1 MKKLVSLSL
10 AIILCLSFLILSSSC
25 SSVHPI
31 EEFKNKMVKA
41 DSFQM
46 TATMSNVPLFGTLTI
61 TTKVDGNIQYTPAIM
76 FSSEEYIETV
86 GDIEYKYT
94 KNDDG
99 KWTKTEKAKE
109 DDSSSVASPESI
121 DAFFNPE
128 NYEVIKGEENSF
140 KQKKDVVFENFEDV
154 VLTIEE
160 NSCTFEM
167 MSVEG
172 YGVKLV
178 FSKIGEVELTL
189 PTVE

>member
-1 MKKLVSLSL
+1 
-10 AIILCLSFLILSSSC
+10 
-25 SSVHPI
+25 
-31 EEFKNKMVKA
+31 
-41 DSFQM
+41 M

-128 NYEVIKGEENSF
+128 NYEVIKGAIKEKPKESTTKKSVKELVVVDEEREKLIEKAKSLNIGGNL
-140 KQKKDVVFENFEDV
+140 KTMKLE
-154 VLTIEE
+154 TIKEKIAE
-160 NSCTFEM
+160 K
-167 MSVEG
+167 EG
-172 YGVKLV
+172 KAD
-178 FSKIGEVELTL
+178 
-189 PTVE
+189 